1 MGIVSGSYYSRFSL
15 EKGSKK
21 IGFLKDV
28 RVFAGTKL
36 LVFGSFRSLAFKDF
50 GFGSCDYSFYIFAV
64 THNHH

>member
-1 MGIVSGSYYSRFSL
+1 MGIVSDSYYSRFSL

-36 LVFGSFRSLAFKDF
+36 LVFGSFISLAFKDF
-50 GFGSCDYSFYIFAV
+50 GFGSCD
-64 THNHH
+64 